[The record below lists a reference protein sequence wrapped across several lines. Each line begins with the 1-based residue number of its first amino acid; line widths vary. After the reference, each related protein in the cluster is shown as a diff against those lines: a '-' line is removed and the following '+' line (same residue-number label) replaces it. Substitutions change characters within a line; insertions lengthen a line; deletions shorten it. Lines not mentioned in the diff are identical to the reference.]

1 MGGCGRRATVGKKER
16 GINKT
21 ERQVNVFP
29 LACDVLYLDARPTD
43 ADDKA
48 ACACGISR
56 VPPEE

>member
-1 MGGCGRRATVGKKER
+1 MRKKER

-21 ERQVNVFP
+21 ESRVDFSP
-29 LACDVLYLDARPTD
+29 AFDVLYLDARPTD

-48 ACACGISR
+48 GCACGISR

>member
-1 MGGCGRRATVGKKER
+1 MGGCGRRATVRKKER

-21 ERQVNVFP
+21 ESRVDFSP
-29 LACDVLYLDARPTD
+29 AFDVLYLDARPTD

-48 ACACGISR
+48 GCACGISR